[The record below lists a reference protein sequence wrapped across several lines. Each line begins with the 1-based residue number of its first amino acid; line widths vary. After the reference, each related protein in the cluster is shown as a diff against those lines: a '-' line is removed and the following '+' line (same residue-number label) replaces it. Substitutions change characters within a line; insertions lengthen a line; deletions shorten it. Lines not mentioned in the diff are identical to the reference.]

1 MTVDIKISQLS
12 NVASSELTD
21 LFEISRLVSGTDY
34 DSFSI
39 NYYDLLHSIV
49 GQRTVT
55 VDESGS
61 MASTITEG
69 ISLATALSPSV
80 SAPVVVIVYP
90 GVYTEDSIVIPPY
103 VSVMGMGGSKGVIV
117 NASDTDNIMFTMSL
131 NTALVGFRLQGATGA
146 NGVAVKSTSTT
157 MDCIIDDVIVRNCTI
172 GFYATGVG
180 SSFRA
185 SNIALLSI
193 SSTTDYGVLV
203 EDGAVVNISNL
214 VVRTAGSGV
223 LTTGI
228 CVTGSSSVANITGF
242 NVDDCVNGIY
252 ANDGGFANTD
262 TAFIDSA
269 TNGFRVGSTGSDSHI
284 SSFASSLTN
293 ISTYS
298 VFIESASG
306 HVDFSG
312 LMDYDKRSI
321 VDGGELHSYGINSAT
336 DKLKLTGET
345 NIEQKT
351 DIGYPGVPADDTGL
365 DVGEGGSYSIDE
377 QGNEIVEYWQYD
389 NSAASGSRFTRYANN
404 AGTQL
409 TDVSDAIIV
418 GSKFPFAAARLD
430 ITTAANLGSNS
441 IVTEHWDGSTWVSD
455 QICGYAKSTM
465 THRGDT
471 IFQNV
476 ETQYVEVGLGITDD
490 WISDQ
495 NVLDEVPDWDAGYNM
510 YPLRFR
516 NNGGSLTT
524 AMEFEDG
531 RVRGDDFDITEA
543 KEVVNWGR
551 FRQTNVEVKA
561 ISEMQPS
568 SVNPPQSV
576 TVDISPNITNNLTA
590 LYTDGNVSSS
600 TFHQIIPTWAD
611 TSSGITLSVAMYGT
625 NTNIGNINIVVRYLP
640 IAAGFIFDGT
650 ATEYSA
656 SLIAVTLG
664 TANLLIGV
672 NNTFDISSFS
682 PGDSFTVSI
691 ERDATAGNPL
701 DTYVGDVVITGV
713 QMTWTRKIVG

>member
-1 MTVDIKISQLS
+1 MSDVKISQLS
-12 NVASSELTD
+12 NVASNELTD
-21 LFEISRLVSGTDY
+21 LIEISRLVSGTDY
-34 DSFSI
+34 ESFSET
-39 NYYDLLHSIV
+39 YYDLLHSIV
-49 GQRTVT
+49 GQRTIT
-55 VDESGS
+55 VDGSGS
-61 MASTITEG
+61 MSTTIAGGIALAS
-69 ISLATALSPSV
+69 ALSPVPSA
-80 SAPVVVIVYP
+80 SAPAAVLVQP

-269 TNGFRVGSTGSDSHI
+269 TNAFRVGSTGSDSHI

-321 VDGGELHSYGINSAT
+321 VDGGELA
-336 DKLKLTGET
+336 LL
-345 NIEQKT
+345 
-351 DIGYPGVPADDTGL
+351 
-365 DVGEGGSYSIDE
+365 
-377 QGNEIVEYWQYD
+377 
-389 NSAASGSRFTRYANN
+389 
-404 AGTQL
+404 
-409 TDVSDAIIV
+409 
-418 GSKFPFAAARLD
+418 
-430 ITTAANLGSNS
+430 
-441 IVTEHWDGSTWVSD
+441 
-455 QICGYAKSTM
+455 
-465 THRGDT
+465 
-471 IFQNV
+471 
-476 ETQYVEVGLGITDD
+476 
-490 WISDQ
+490 
-495 NVLDEVPDWDAGYNM
+495 
-510 YPLRFR
+510 
-516 NNGGSLTT
+516 
-524 AMEFEDG
+524 ME
-531 RVRGDDFDITEA
+531 
-543 KEVVNWGR
+543 
-551 FRQTNVEVKA
+551 
-561 ISEMQPS
+561 
-568 SVNPPQSV
+568 
-576 TVDISPNITNNLTA
+576 
-590 LYTDGNVSSS
+590 
-600 TFHQIIPTWAD
+600 
-611 TSSGITLSVAMYGT
+611 
-625 NTNIGNINIVVRYLP
+625 
-640 IAAGFIFDGT
+640 
-650 ATEYSA
+650 
-656 SLIAVTLG
+656 LIQ
-664 TANLLIGV
+664 LLI
-672 NNTFDISSFS
+672 N
-682 PGDSFTVSI
+682 
-691 ERDATAGNPL
+691 
-701 DTYVGDVVITGV
+701 
-713 QMTWTRKIVG
+713 